1 MDENNTLP
9 TLRGIF
15 VYNKNCIICKNAL
28 VANVPKF
35 EDDAL
40 NTKCG
45 SGSYTAKTAD
55 KNAQRE
61 PGRKRL
67 EQVISTMQVL
77 CFNK

>member
-28 VANVPKF
+28 VADVPKF

-45 SGSYTAKTAD
+45 PGSYTAKTAEKCAKGAREKETGASD
-55 KNAQRE
+55 FYNAG
-61 PGRKRL
+61 P
-67 EQVISTMQVL
+67 V
-77 CFNK
+77 F